1 MSCDPASPVS
11 CVGNV
16 VTGPLDLA
24 GKALGSAGSAVGE
37 KVAGSV
43 VQDFAD
49 ACAKGADWAVH
60 TLLTAWLKSPDPNVT
75 AANSPTVWLQQRLF
89 WLVPV
94 VMLGAVL
101 VGAWRLALTR
111 RGEPAKDL
119 AAALVRTVAV
129 SVAAGTVLTALLAF
143 GDAFT
148 RWILDQSQVDFAPS
162 IALAASSGGFPSMLV
177 ILLGLI
183 VILTQIVQYGLMMV
197 RNAMIVLLAGVL
209 PVAAAS
215 SNTVAGKQ
223 WWTKSVAWL
232 VAFTLYKPVAAIIY
246 AVSFRMTARDQD
258 PTTVVSGVF
267 LMVLAVFA
275 LPALLRFLV
284 PATTAM
290 ASGNAG
296 AVAGAVV
303 GGTIATGAVVA
314 TGGMG
319 AAAYA
324 GRAVPTSMA
333 AMPTGARGGGGS
345 GWGSGGGVPS
355 ARTTTTVLQGVNG
368 MRGKG
373 SGTGTGIVGGHDQ

>member
-1 MSCDPASPVS
+1 M
-11 CVGNV
+11 
-16 VTGPLDLA
+16 
-24 GKALGSAGSAVGE
+24 
-37 KVAGSV
+37 

-60 TLLTAWLKSPDPNVT
+60 TLLTAWLNSPDPNIT

-94 VMLGAVL
+94 VMFGAVL

-111 RGEPAKDL
+111 RAEPGREL

-129 SVAAGTVLTALLAF
+129 SVAAGTLLTSLLAL

-148 RWILDQSQVDFAPS
+148 RWIVGQSQVDFAPS
-162 IALAASSGGFPSMLV
+162 IALAATSGGFPSMLV

-183 VILTQIVQYGLMMV
+183 VIVTQIVQYGLMMV

-209 PVAAAS
+209 PVAAAA

-223 WWTKSVAWL
+223 WWSKSVAWL
-232 VAFTLYKPVAAIIY
+232 AAFTLYKPVAALIY
-246 AVSFRMTARDQD
+246 ATAFRMVGRDQA

-267 LMVLAVFA
+267 LMVLAIFA

-296 AVAGAVV
+296 AMAGALV
-303 GGTIATGAVVA
+303 GGTLATGAALA

-319 AAAYA
+319 AAAFA
-324 GRAVPTSMA
+324 GRSVPTSMA
-333 AMPTGARGGGGS
+333 AMPTGARSTGGGAL
-345 GWGSGGGVPS
+345 PS
-355 ARTTTTVLQGVNG
+355 ARTASTVLQGVNG
-368 MRGKG
+368 MRSKG
-373 SGTGTGIVGGHDQ
+373 SGSGSDVVGGHES